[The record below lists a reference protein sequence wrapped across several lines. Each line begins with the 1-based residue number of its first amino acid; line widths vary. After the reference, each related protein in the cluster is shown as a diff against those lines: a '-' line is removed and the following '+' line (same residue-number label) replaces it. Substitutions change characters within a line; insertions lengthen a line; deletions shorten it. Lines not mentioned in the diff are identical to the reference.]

1 LFLKTHVISEADVFK
16 LPLITRNFT
25 VILGNWRT
33 SSKMKLARF
42 RKPKATCF
50 LSCVENRS
58 NTNTSNIIKQVTL
71 RGQGD

>member
-1 LFLKTHVISEADVFK
+1 MHVISEADVFK

-42 RKPKATCF
+42 RKPKATFSLMCG
-50 LSCVENRS
+50 
-58 NTNTSNIIKQVTL
+58 KQIQYKHKQYYKTGHAKGTGRL
-71 RGQGD
+71 IEGS